1 MEFEMNYATPESCG
15 ISSADIEEYIRA
27 LEAKKLVTHDIIITK
42 GDNLV
47 FETYW
52 KPFDEKFLHRMYSVT
67 KSIVAIAVGFAEQ
80 DGLLSL
86 DDTMEMHF
94 PEEIKDQPDENM
106 RKQTVRDMLTMTTA
120 KLAGNWFRARHPDR
134 VQYYFQN
141 NGVSRPSGT
150 VFQYDSSGSF
160 VLCALVERLT
170 GKTFMEYMQEKLFDK
185 LGISRDAY
193 CLKCPGGHSWGDS
206 ALVMTPR
213 DMMRIARFMMLGGR
227 WNGEQILNEKFVTDA
242 TSKLVDTDMDGF
254 DDYAGLGYG
263 YYIWRTYDNGFFFN
277 GMGCQLYICLPDQD
291 IIFGYNG
298 DNQGNPGA
306 KQIIVD
312 KFFELIAR
320 RAKKDAIPENP
331 EALASLEAYA
341 KTLELY
347 KVTGEA
353 SSPIEEKI
361 SGRTFKLNENP
372 MGITEIKFTF
382 ENGICR
388 MDYVNATGAKT
399 LNIGMGK
406 NEFGLF
412 PEEGYSKEVGSEYAP
427 GNFYK
432 CAASGAWVMPN
443 KLFVRVQIVDEYF
456 GILNM
461 YFGFKDEN
469 TLGIH
474 MNKTAEDFLATYTGY
489 ADGRAK

>member
-1 MEFEMNYATPESCG
+1 MEFAMNYTSPESCG
-15 ISSADIEEYIRA
+15 ISSSDIEEYIRA
-27 LEAKKLVTHDIIITK
+27 LEGKRLSTHDIIITK

-52 KPFDEKFLHRMYSVT
+52 KPFDKNFLHRMYSVT

-94 PEEIKDQPDENM
+94 PVELEGQPDENM

-120 KLAGNWFRARHPDR
+120 KVPGNWFKARHPDR
-134 VQYYFQN
+134 VQFYFN
-141 NGVSRPSGT
+141 NKTVSRPSGT
-150 VFQYDSSGSF
+150 IFQYDSTGTF

-185 LGISRDAY
+185 LGISREAY

-206 ALVMTPR
+206 AIIMAPR
-213 DMMRIARFMMLGGR
+213 DMMRIARFMMNGGR
-227 WNGEQILNEKFVTDA
+227 WNGEQILNEKFATDA
-242 TSKLVDTDMDGF
+242 TSKLVDTDLSGF
-254 DDYAGLGYG
+254 DNYISHGYG

-277 GMGCQLYICLPDQD
+277 GMGCQIYLCLPDQD
-291 IIFGYNG
+291 LIFGYNG
-298 DNQGNPGA
+298 DNQGNADA
-306 KQIIVD
+306 KQFIID
-312 KFFELIAR
+312 KFLELIAR
-320 RAKKDAIPENP
+320 RAKDCALPENP
-331 EALASLEAYA
+331 EAKASLEAYA

-347 KVTGEA
+347 YVKGEKE
-353 SSPIEEKI
+353 SPLQEKI
-361 SGRTFKLNENP
+361 NGKTFKLGENP
-372 MGITEIKFTF
+372 TGITEIKFTF
-382 ENGICR
+382 EDGICR

-399 LNIGMGK
+399 LNIGMCK
-406 NEFGLF
+406 NAFGLF

-432 CAASGAWVMPN
+432 CAASGAWLMPD
-443 KLFVRVQIVDEYF
+443 KLFVRVQIIDEYF

-461 YFGFKDEN
+461 NFGFKDEN
-469 TLGIH
+469 TLGVH
-474 MNKTAEDFLATYTGY
+474 MNKTAEDFLETYKGY
-489 ADGRAK
+489 ADGRAV